1 MVSSPIQTISLQIFY
16 TFERGD
22 QPNLETF
29 RKFMDYV
36 LSCRPTMTPVPRQ
49 SLKINYTVSMGDF
62 EIFNFTE
69 HQKHFL
75 CIFKFV
81 QFVQLTSIFLLK
93 LKKWKYG
100 SDECWKGTISSDQS
114 CGFYVEVLGTH
125 KLFQINSNFCP
136 LILPCVLPSSI
147 FALYFALIFCPC
159 PCPLQKRGQGQG
171 QKMRAKYRV
180 NVEEGKKEGKTRY
193 Y

>member
-1 MVSSPIQTISLQIFY
+1 MESFLSS
-16 TFERGD
+16 
-22 QPNLETF
+22 
-29 RKFMDYV
+29 
-36 LSCRPTMTPVPRQ
+36 RPTTTPVLRQ

-136 LILPCVLPSSI
+136 LI
-147 FALYFALIFCPC
+147 FALRFALFHICPIFCPHFL
-159 PCPLQKRGQGQG
+159 PLPLPSTKKRARA
-171 QKMRAKYRV
+171 RAK
-180 NVEEGKKEGKTRY
+180 NEGKI
-193 Y
+193 

>member
-1 MVSSPIQTISLQIFY
+1 MGSSPIQTISLQIFY

-29 RKFMDYV
+29 QKFMESV
-36 LSCRPTMTPVPRQ
+36 LSSRPTTTPVLRQ

-93 LKKWKYG
+93 LKK
-100 SDECWKGTISSDQS
+100 
-114 CGFYVEVLGTH
+114 
-125 KLFQINSNFCP
+125 
-136 LILPCVLPSSI
+136 
-147 FALYFALIFCPC
+147 
-159 PCPLQKRGQGQG
+159 
-171 QKMRAKYRV
+171 
-180 NVEEGKKEGKTRY
+180 
-193 Y
+193 

>member
-1 MVSSPIQTISLQIFY
+1 MHHSFRNVSIIIWDGKGGK
-16 TFERGD
+16 RGG
-22 QPNLETF
+22 
-29 RKFMDYV
+29 V
-36 LSCRPTMTPVPRQ
+36 LSNPNNFLADFFTLLRSTQFGNFP
-49 SLKINYTVSMGDF
+49 LKINYTVSMGDF

-93 LKKWKYG
+93 LEKWKYG

-147 FALYFALIFCPC
+147 FAQYFALIFCPC
-159 PCPLQKRGQGQG
+159 PCPLQKRGQGQE
-171 QKMRAKYRV
+171 MRAKYRA